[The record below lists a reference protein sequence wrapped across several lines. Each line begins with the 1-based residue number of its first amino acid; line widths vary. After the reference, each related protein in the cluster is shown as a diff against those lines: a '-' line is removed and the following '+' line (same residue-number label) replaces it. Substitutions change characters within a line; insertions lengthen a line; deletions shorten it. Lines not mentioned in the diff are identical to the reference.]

1 MGKRKKV
8 AYVVL
13 KGHRT
18 GIFDTW
24 EETRLATQGFKKSA
38 ECPMGPEFQGYFTRE
53 EAERAWREKKLKPD
67 DSPAAAPAPPKKK
80 ARVAAP
86 APAPAIVQ
94 PPRGI
99 SGDEAALAR
108 YPAHE
113 QRLLEARDFFA
124 AIDAHPYED
133 SDEDGEPPQQM
144 TGYFPPWENEIYLNL
159 LNKYGQP
166 LKENHRAV
174 TAFQL
179 EFNYRVWDSVTAH
192 PNKFNGGQRTHKTG
206 PRGGKI
212 KSTVYRDWVEANGG
226 KWVGFQWKLLDSA

>member
-1 MGKRKKV
+1 MFTLLGDEAMPALLDVVV
-8 AYVVL
+8 A
-13 KGHRT
+13 
-18 GIFDTW
+18 
-24 EETRLATQGFKKSA
+24 RLLF
-38 ECPMGPEFQGYFTRE
+38 
-53 EAERAWREKKLKPD
+53 
-67 DSPAAAPAPPKKK
+67 SPLL
-80 ARVAAP
+80 
-86 APAPAIVQ
+86 
-94 PPRGI
+94 GI

-166 LKENHRAV
+166 LQENHRAV
-174 TAFQL
+174 MAFQQ
-179 EFNYRVWDSVTAH
+179 EFNYRVWSSVTAH
-192 PNKFNGGQRTHKTG
+192 PNKFNGGQTTHKTG

-226 KWVGFQWKLLDSA
+226 KWVGFQWKLLE

>member
-1 MGKRKKV
+1 M
-8 AYVVL
+8 
-13 KGHRT
+13 
-18 GIFDTW
+18 
-24 EETRLATQGFKKSA
+24 S
-38 ECPMGPEFQGYFTRE
+38 
-53 EAERAWREKKLKPD
+53 
-67 DSPAAAPAPPKKK
+67 
-80 ARVAAP
+80 
-86 APAPAIVQ
+86 PAPAIVQ

-113 QRLLEARDFFA
+113 QRLLEARDLFG

-166 LKENHRAV
+166 LQENHRAV
-174 TAFQL
+174 MAFQQ
-179 EFNYRVWDSVTAH
+179 EFNYRVWDSVRAH
-192 PNKFNGGQRTHKTG
+192 PNKFNGGQTTHKTG

>member
-1 MGKRKKV
+1 MLPRASVPSVVQRIVITQRNGTTRTASTMRSSTTTKK
-8 AYVVL
+8 
-13 KGHRT
+13 
-18 GIFDTW
+18 F
-24 EETRLATQGFKKSA
+24 
-38 ECPMGPEFQGYFTRE
+38 
-53 EAERAWREKKLKPD
+53 
-67 DSPAAAPAPPKKK
+67 
-80 ARVAAP
+80 
-86 APAPAIVQ
+86 AIVQ

-108 YPAHE
+108 FPAHE
-113 QRLLEARDFFA
+113 QRLLEARDLFG

-166 LKENHRAV
+166 LQENHRAV
-174 TAFQL
+174 TAFQQ
-179 EFNYRVWDSVTAH
+179 EFNYRVWSSVTAH
-192 PNKFNGGQRTHKTG
+192 PNKFNGGQTTHKTG

-212 KSTVYRDWVEANGG
+212 RSTVYRDWVEANGG